1 MWTTD
6 WTPPVTGT
14 FFAAVRVEGGNPS
27 TVGTRVLFVYI
38 SPNTKQLRRSEG
50 WNLQAWRYYLLKL
63 LPLHAFETKHP
74 CQTQGSPIKRHDLV
88 MIGTHKTSYPVS
100 PWLPGISRL
109 NTMGMTSFRFCL
121 CFQKTSRSRRF
132 GDKTRGENR
141 DLNPKKMKGGL
152 EWRNVMKYHGMPQQ
166 MDWSS
171 LWQLWLSAFPWISV
185 VWG

>member
-63 LPLHAFETKHP
+63 LPLHAFERKQNIHVKPKGLPLNDMIWWWLGPTKHP
-74 CQTQGSPIKRHDLV
+74 I
-88 MIGTHKTSYPVS
+88 
-100 PWLPGISRL
+100 
-109 NTMGMTSFRFCL
+109 
-121 CFQKTSRSRRF
+121 
-132 GDKTRGENR
+132 
-141 DLNPKKMKGGL
+141 
-152 EWRNVMKYHGMPQQ
+152 
-166 MDWSS
+166 
-171 LWQLWLSAFPWISV
+171 LSAHGCLAFPGSTRWEWHPFVSACVSKRPRGRGVSVTKPVGKTEIWTLKKWRVGWNGEMSWNIMECPNRWIGAAYGSY
-185 VWG
+185 GFQLSLGFL